1 MITIIILLLILSV
14 IVYIYIC
21 SEHFPRRTRVF
32 NETFVGWG
40 GGEGSLCRP
49 RGHSSARRRR
59 CGNNRRAVIL
69 QCRGI
74 IITFT

>member
-1 MITIIILLLILSV
+1 MKLIFFSGFDGTMRLWNNELSLETTLLFFKSTQL
-14 IVYIYIC
+14 YGND
-21 SEHFPRRTRVF
+21 R
-32 NETFVGWG
+32 
-40 GGEGSLCRP
+40 SLCRP